1 MFYVY
6 ILRSLKTGRLYVGHT
21 DDMARRL
28 CEHNGNRGG
37 AYSRQNAPWELLYSE
52 EQPTR
57 SAAMLRERFLKSR
70 AGSQEKKALAGQGP
84 MSLV

>member
-37 AYSRQNAPWELLYSE
+37 AYSRQNAPWELLYLE
-52 EQPTR
+52 EQSIPQGCF
-57 SAAMLRERFLKSR
+57 AAHT
-70 AGSQEKKALAGQGP
+70 A
-84 MSLV
+84 SLTPPAPR